1 MRLKKNQA
9 SVKVMQ
15 RAGILFIC
23 CFLLCAALRPALPVF
38 VCSAMAGARL
48 SHPCCP
54 EELSGDPAEDANAD
68 GALVDQAAPPTRTF
82 AAVCCRAKL
91 PGLADSSR
99 PPEPQ
104 RSLLT
109 PASALTGT
117 VLALPAS
124 FAPLKNS
131 APQRSELRPIG
142 PAPPLRAV
150 LRI

>member
-1 MRLKKNQA
+1 
-9 SVKVMQ
+9 MQ
-15 RAGILFIC
+15 RAGIWFIC

-38 VCSAMAGARL
+38 VCAAMAGARL

-54 EELSGDPAEDANAD
+54 EELPGVGAGDRTEDPSAD
-68 GALVDQAAPPTRTF
+68 SAVVDQAAPPNRTF

-91 PGLADSSR
+91 PGLADSRR
-99 PPEPQ
+99 PPAPQ

-109 PASALTGT
+109 PAGALTGT
-117 VLALPAS
+117 VLVLPAS
-124 FAPLKNS
+124 FALLKNS
-131 APQRSELRPIG
+131 APQRSGLRQIG